1 MKVKQYNKVYTG
13 LKWIL
18 SFLSFLFFYQT
29 INELDWDSQF
39 LPMFRSSFESYP
51 LEFIAVFLMV
61 ILNWNFEAQK
71 FKILLQSKS
80 LSNIRLFFTV
90 LGGTAISNFTP
101 ARSGE
106 YIGRSLLL
114 RGVHPIRVTIATVAG
129 NLAQVLMT
137 YGLGLL
143 SILVV
148 YIFFDFYDNWADQ
161 TSYILAIT
169 LCFLLLLFIL
179 LSKRIIQLLS
189 RVLPS
194 KISTFFKLVK
204 HYDFSVYGRV
214 IIFSFLRYCVF
225 SAQLFIL
232 LQLFS
237 DFSLPLNLLW
247 LVPVAFLLQSIVPL
261 PAISDIG
268 VRVGVCGL
276 LFGDYMSNIALVQS
290 VTCLWAINLILP
302 GIIGALFLFISN
314 FIKE

>member
-1 MKVKQYNKVYTG
+1 
-13 LKWIL
+13 
-18 SFLSFLFFYQT
+18 
-29 INELDWDSQF
+29 
-39 LPMFRSSFESYP
+39 
-51 LEFIAVFLMV
+51 MV

-80 LSNIRLFFTV
+80 LSSIRLFFTV

-114 RGVHPIRVTIATVAG
+114 RGINPIRVTIATVAG

-161 TSYILAIT
+161 TSYMLAVT
-169 LCFLLLLFIL
+169 LCFLLLLFL
-179 LSKRIIQLLS
+179 FLSKRIIKFLIKILT
-189 RVLPS
+189 S
-194 KISTFFKLVK
+194 KITSFFKLVQ

-237 DFSLPLNLLW
+237 DFSLPLNLVW
-247 LVPVAFLLQSIVPL
+247 LVPVAFLLQSIVPI